1 LSTIRSQ
8 LRLDSKGSNGRK
20 KLNSKDN
27 MRESWK
33 MKNTKKEDKI
43 IIKETIIISL
53 AKETMKMK
61 KEAHPQKL
69 VMAIF
74 KVRNLF
80 YLA

>member
-1 LSTIRSQ
+1 MSTIRSQ

>member
-1 LSTIRSQ
+1 
-8 LRLDSKGSNGRK
+8 
-20 KLNSKDN
+20 